1 MSYVIGNVL
10 DVLPTLAAGR
20 FQTCVT
26 SPPYWGLRDY
36 GHPDQLGLEPTP
48 AAFVERMVGV
58 FREVRRTLRDDGT
71 LWLNIGDS
79 YAGAPGGWQ
88 GSNGQRASRTFTA
101 RIKMEKAG
109 DGLKRKD
116 LCGIPWRLAF
126 ALQDDGW
133 YLRSDIIW
141 HKPAPMPESVTDRP
155 TKAHEYVFLLAKN
168 EDYFY
173 DADAIREALRPK
185 TLTTYGS
192 MRQSKGTDAL
202 GRVAAHNL
210 ARDVPT
216 RKPRLGADGEP
227 SGANARSVWTIA
239 SKPYTGA
246 HFATMPPELAQRCIL
261 AGSRM
266 GDEVLDPFL
275 GSGTTGEVAEA
286 NGRRWFGVEIQPD
299 YAPLIDE
306 RTAQR
311 GLFSSPPPSCS
322 HAEVR
327 RIGKRG
333 DLVGMACVLCGM
345 QRFAPV
351 GAPFWGGWERAR

>member
-10 DVLPTLAAGR
+10 SVLPTLEPDR
-20 FQTCVT
+20 FQCCVT

-36 GHPDQLGLEPTP
+36 GHAEQLGLEPTP
-48 AAFVERMVGV
+48 AAYVERMVSV
-58 FREVRRTLRDDGT
+58 FREVWRVLKPDGT

-88 GSNGQRASRTFTA
+88 GRNGQRASRTFTA
-101 RIKMEKAG
+101 RIAMEKGG

-141 HKPAPMPESVTDRP
+141 HKPSPMPESVTDRP
-155 TKAHEYVFLLAKN
+155 TKAHEYVFLLAKS

-192 MRQSKGTDAL
+192 TRRSKGTDAL
-202 GRVAAHNL
+202 GKVAAHNL
-210 ARDVPT
+210 ARDVPK
-216 RKPRLGADGEP
+216 RRPRLNDDG
-227 SGANARSVWTIA
+227 SHAGANARSVWTIA
-239 SKPYTGA
+239 SKPYDGA
-246 HFATMPPELAQRCIL
+246 HFATMPPALAQRCIL
-261 AGSRM
+261 VGSRM

-275 GSGTTGEVAEA
+275 GSGTTGMVAEA
-286 NGRRWFGVEIQPD
+286 NGRRWFGVELQPD
-299 YAPLIDE
+299 YEPLIRE

-311 GLFSSPPPSCS
+311 GLF
-322 HAEVR
+322 
-327 RIGKRG
+327 
-333 DLVGMACVLCGM
+333 
-345 QRFAPV
+345 
-351 GAPFWGGWERAR
+351 GGEAA